1 MTGYDD
7 ARQTASRILEEAT
20 ATAQRSTPGV
30 RVDPQLV
37 DGPADRV
44 LIQLSRTAE
53 LVVLGDDD
61 IGSTPW
67 LPAAS
72 VLAQTAGRAFCP
84 VVVARGPRP
93 TAGPVVAAVDGS
105 PWSVQALRHAAIEAR
120 RLGVVVEAV
129 LVVERPGLRAEDQ
142 GRRVLAA
149 TVGAVR
155 ELGRSRSRLLT
166 GDPGPALVR
175 VSARARMIVLGPRGT
190 EGSALLG
197 SVARQLL
204 HRGACPTVFVHGPAL
219 PGPARAR
226 SGRPGPRMPPPVR
239 FRSADRSP
247 VPIWLVSTETPDRY
261 AGRTGWRGSAGR
273 APAGRPGTGG
283 CSRWSAWPL
292 RWCTRS
298 I

>member
-1 MTGYDD
+1 MRIPTSSPVVVGVNGTAAGLAAVRLGAREAVSRGRQLRIVHAFTWPGSEMAGYDD

-37 DGPADRV
+37 DGPPDRV

-53 LVVLGDDD
+53 MVVLGDDD

-93 TAGPVVAAVDGS
+93 MAGPVVAAVDGS

-120 RLGVVVEAV
+120 RLGVIVEAV
-129 LVVERPGLRAEDQ
+129 LVVENLGLRAEDQ
-142 GRRVLAA
+142 ARRVLA
-149 TVGAVR
+149 GAVSAVP
-155 ELGRSRSRLLT
+155 ELGRSRTRLLT

-175 VSARARMIVLGPRGT
+175 ASTRARMIVLGPRGT
-190 EGSALLG
+190 HGSAMLG
-197 SVARQLL
+197 SVARRLL
-204 HRGACPTVFVHGPAL
+204 HRGACPTVFVHGPAF
-219 PGPARAR
+219 PAQRGPIRAARGSSAPAR
-226 SGRPGPRMPPPVR
+226 
-239 FRSADRSP
+239 
-247 VPIWLVSTETPDRY
+247 
-261 AGRTGWRGSAGR
+261 
-273 APAGRPGTGG
+273 
-283 CSRWSAWPL
+283 
-292 RWCTRS
+292 
-298 I
+298 

>member
-1 MTGYDD
+1 MRTPDKPPVVVGVNGTAAGLAAVRLGAREAVSRGRQLRIVHAFTWPGPGVAGYDD

-53 LVVLGDDD
+53 MVVLGDDD
-61 IGSTPW
+61 IGSAPW

-142 GRRVLAA
+142 GRRMLAA

-175 VSARARMIVLGPRGT
+175 VSARARMIVLGPRGAN
-190 EGSALLG
+190 GSALLG
-197 SVARQLL
+197 SVARQML
-204 HRGACPTVFVHGPAL
+204 HRGVCPTVFVHGPAL
-219 PGPARAR
+219 PARRVPARAT
-226 SGRPGPRMPPPVR
+226 RP
-239 FRSADRSP
+239 SD
-247 VPIWLVSTETPDRY
+247 
-261 AGRTGWRGSAGR
+261 
-273 APAGRPGTGG
+273 AP
-283 CSRWSAWPL
+283 
-292 RWCTRS
+292 TR
-298 I
+298 